1 MDRRGSAPMVSE
13 DRPYWGP
20 RQVRTL
26 RGVRPGAV
34 LMRRS
39 RLAGSYGGQQ
49 VFVVVRGPYS
59 RDHDLGWVDI
69 VYLDGGVNRD
79 YQFSLSLGDFGVVP
93 YPGGAWNQ
101 TNYLERA
108 GRRHRF
114 SDGEVCSLLTSPGA
128 VCEEE
133 GR

>member
-1 MDRRGSAPMVSE
+1 MASKG
-13 DRPYWGP
+13 RPYWGP

-39 RLAGSYGGQQ
+39 RLAGYYGGRQ

-69 VYLDGGVNRD
+69 VYLNDDVNRG
-79 YQFSLSLGDFGVVP
+79 YQFSLSLSDFGVVP

-101 TNYLERA
+101 ANYLVRA

-114 SDGEVCSLLTSPGA
+114 SGGEVCSLLTSPEA
-128 VCEEE
+128 VREEE